1 MPDTVINIVPMYRT
15 FNLIT
20 AVIQSQHSCEVG
32 FLINL
37 TDVVKE
43 NSIKVKF
50 RTYIHTRTHTHRRK
64 WNLLCSTVLY
74 QYGCFFFKYWPDS
87 NSLSKNSRCSSWRRA
102 EKSYLKG
109 WKHWLYSRILQKPVR
124 KLYRRKSFLRM
135 RDNEGFRAGNKK
147 AGNTSAEERQEGEK

>member
-50 RTYIHTRTHTHRRK
+50 RTYIHTYTHTHTGA
-64 WNLLCSTVLY
+64 NEIYSALLFCTNMDA
-74 QYGCFFFKYWPDS
+74 F
-87 NSLSKNSRCSSWRRA
+87 SLNTD
-102 EKSYLKG
+102 LIP
-109 WKHWLYSRILQKPVR
+109 IL
-124 KLYRRKSFLRM
+124 
-135 RDNEGFRAGNKK
+135 
-147 AGNTSAEERQEGEK
+147 

>member
-50 RTYIHTRTHTHRRK
+50 RTYIHTYTHTQAQMK
-64 WNLLCSTVLY
+64 STLLY
-74 QYGCFFFKYWPDS
+74 CFVPIWM
-87 NSLSKNSRCSSWRRA
+87 L
-102 EKSYLKG
+102 
-109 WKHWLYSRILQKPVR
+109 
-124 KLYRRKSFLRM
+124 FL
-135 RDNEGFRAGNKK
+135 
-147 AGNTSAEERQEGEK
+147 